1 MSRVAVTSAIQD
13 VLDEV
18 NSLRSTLGPRT
29 AFTDPEF
36 LTDLATRLKGTKA
49 LRRQPIAECFID
61 DAEQYGARPHLEA
74 TKRHIN
80 EARDTHL
87 FSLFNASYFPKL
99 SLDYLVYD
107 PLPVDENLARSFPS
121 HTTPVTLRHL
131 TKGFQA
137 RTVVALFPENHIDGL
152 QLPEDRIFYFIDKFV
167 ERFRRITCKM
177 LDAVIAPDAFPLVR
191 AATDAQVERAA
202 TYWVWLHEYHH
213 RQGDMPLPT
222 YLPTKSL
229 KPLAGLEELRVDVSG
244 MLACLSHPGLPPAE
258 AALAHQFILAER
270 LLRYAVEGI
279 PKPNYDAVASQVL
292 FNFLIEH
299 DGIRLSDDG
308 VMHLC
313 PPLVDVLAEFLG
325 NIHAIERHIAS
336 EPVDKVQRRLL
347 DFVDS
352 YAVYDPELGDYRHV
366 PYFADVKARLG
377 V

>member
-1 MSRVAVTSAIQD
+1 MSRVAPAD
-13 VLDEV
+13 VIREV
-18 NSLRSTLGPRT
+18 NELRETLGPRA

-36 LTDLATRLKGTKA
+36 LGDLATRLKATKA
-49 LRRQPIAECFID
+49 LSRQPIAQCFID
-61 DAEQYGARPHLEA
+61 DAEHYGARRHLEA
-74 TKRHIN
+74 TKSHIN

-87 FSLFNASYFPKL
+87 FSLFDASYFPRL

-121 HTTPVTLRHL
+121 RTTPVTLRHISR
-131 TKGFQA
+131 GFES
-137 RTVVALFPENHIDGL
+137 RTVVALFPENHVDGL
-152 QLPEDRIFYFIDKFV
+152 QHGDDRIFYFIDKFV
-167 ERFRRITCKM
+167 ERFRRITCK
-177 LDAVIAPDAFPLVR
+177 LLGTVTTRDAFPRVQ

-244 MLACLSHPGLPPAE
+244 MLACLSHPGLPADE
-258 AALAHQFILAER
+258 AALAQEFILAER

-299 DGIRLSDDG
+299 GGIRLQSG
-308 VMHLC
+308 VIHLQ
-313 PPLVDVLAEFLG
+313 PRLVDVLAEFLG
-325 NIHAIERHIAS
+325 HIHAIEGHIAT
-336 EPVDKVQRRLL
+336 EPADRVQQRLL
-347 DFVDS
+347 EFVDS
-352 YAVYDPELGDYRHV
+352 YAVYDPALGDYRHV